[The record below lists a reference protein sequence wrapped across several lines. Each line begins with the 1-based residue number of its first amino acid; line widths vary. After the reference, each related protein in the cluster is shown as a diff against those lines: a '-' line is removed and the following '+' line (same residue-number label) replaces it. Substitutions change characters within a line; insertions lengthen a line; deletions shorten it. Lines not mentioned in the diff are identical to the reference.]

1 MFGVPK
7 RFEINLDIKIK
18 DFIHKGLKQ
27 NEKKRIKEAIKSVK
41 MTYQIAG
48 EEIPSL
54 VNDEYRCQVIQFYEI
69 ELESIKDANFIA
81 NIYQGLIKPLCIMKF
96 YDSKEEEY
104 SFADKRLS
112 HTEDNQIVIEDAYI
126 SQRYP
131 YGLPSEGI
139 EQFMDY
145 VSFDMVK
152 NKTDKLAFYREVMYK
167 LYILEHKS
175 VFNEAEKIL
184 RDNAWY
190 SSVRAR
196 TIFQKYK
203 ELVKTKDEAAKAQI
217 NKEKIKA
224 NKEVK
229 SAKEALVQE
238 IQEVRG

>member
-7 RFEINLDIKIK
+7 RFEIDLDIKLK
-18 DFIHKGLKQ
+18 DFIHKELKQ
-27 NEKKRIKEAIKSVK
+27 NDKKRIKESIKSVK

-54 VNDEYRCQVIQFYEI
+54 VNDEYRCEVIQFYEI
-69 ELESIKDANFIA
+69 ELESIKDANYIA
-81 NIYQGLIKPLCIMKF
+81 NIYQSLIKPLCILKF

-112 HTEDNQIVIEDAYI
+112 HTEDNQIVIEDTYR

-131 YGLPSEGI
+131 YRLPGEGI
-139 EQFMDY
+139 EKYMDY
-145 VSFDMVK
+145 LSFDMVK
-152 NKTDKLAFYREVMYK
+152 NKTDKLAFYREMMYK

-184 RDNAWY
+184 EDNVWY

-196 TIFQKYK
+196 TIFQKYA
-203 ELVKTKDEAAKAQI
+203 ELVKAKDDVAKAQI
-217 NKEKIKA
+217 NAEKIKA
-224 NKEVK
+224 NKMVK
-229 SAKEALVQE
+229 CAKEALAQE
-238 IQEVRG
+238 L